1 MNNNRILIV
10 IILILNL
17 IAIGAV
23 SASGS
28 YYGST
33 AAVSD
38 DTPKSSGVSYA
49 ILAGVSTYKN
59 PSSNLD
65 GVQYDT
71 PHMRD
76 MLINDC
82 GYSSSRITSLQD
94 GQATKSAI
102 RQALIQMSSRA
113 GKDDTVV
120 FYFSGHGYVYPSGYG
135 TSYLEPYDSE
145 LDSVYYDISSSELK
159 QWLDGIRCKNILVI
173 IDACEAE
180 GMLKGGAKEMVTTS
194 QLKAG
199 SDKTPGADRFSQNFL
214 GTFESRDTLAQSSA
228 EQQKALNGN
237 QYLVLVS
244 CRSGEGSWTNTLSG
258 SWFTTYF
265 VEGVGNPSA
274 DTNSDTWVSA
284 EEAFNY
290 ASPLTTWKHYD
301 QHPVIYDG
309 DQSHDL
315 LMARYG
321 SSTSGT
327 IDVTSSPAG
336 ATVYLDGKNSGYNT
350 PATLPG
356 ISAGSHTVR
365 CSMTGYTDASED
377 VTVTAG
383 QTTSLM
389 VTLQSQG
396 PLTGTISVSST
407 PTGARIYL
415 DGTDTGYNTPRTFS
429 GVPVGSYTV
438 RCSMTGYTDVSQG
451 VTVTAGRTS
460 SVKVYLT
467 RQGPVTGSISVSS
480 VPAGAS
486 VWLDGKITGYK
497 TPVTLNGISAGSHTV
512 RCSMTGYTDASQG
525 VSVIAGQT
533 ASLMV
538 TLQDEGPLTGTISVS
553 STPTGARI
561 YLDGTDTGYSTPRTF
576 SGVPVG
582 THTVRCSM
590 AGYTDAS
597 QSVTVNAG
605 RTSSVKVSLT
615 RQGPVTGSI
624 SVSSVPAG
632 AGVYLD
638 GNDTGF
644 TTPVTIS
651 TISTGTHTVR
661 CSMAGYTDQSQSVT
675 VTAGQTTDV
684 VLNLRV
690 SGAETGSIYVT
701 SLPSR
706 ALIYLDGKYLGV
718 YTPTTINKVTAGTHT
733 LRLTKYGYKDYTRS
747 IIVVAGTTSPVSV
760 VLTR

>member
-1 MNNNRILIV
+1 M
-10 IILILNL
+10 
-17 IAIGAV
+17 
-23 SASGS
+23 
-28 YYGST
+28 
-33 AAVSD
+33 SD
-38 DTPKSSGVSYA
+38 DSVKSSGVTYA
-49 ILAGVSTYKN
+49 LLAGVSTYKI
-59 PSSNLD
+59 PSNNLD

-102 RQALIQMSSRA
+102 RQALIQMSARA

-180 GMLKGGAKEMVTTS
+180 GVLKGGAKEMVTNS

-199 SDKTPGADRFSQNFL
+199 SDKTPVKDRFSQNFL
-214 GTFESRDTLAQSSA
+214 GTFESRDNLVQSSG
-228 EQQKALNGN
+228 EQQKALSGN
-237 QYLVLVS
+237 QYVVLVS
-244 CRSGEGSWTNTLSG
+244 CRSGEGSWTNALSG

-265 VEGVGNPSA
+265 VEGIGNPSA

-309 DQSHDL
+309 DPSHDL

-321 SSTSGT
+321 TSTSGT
-327 IDVTSSPAG
+327 IDINSVPAG
-336 ATVYLDGKNSGYNT
+336 ASVWLDGKITGYKT
-350 PATLPG
+350 PVTLTG

-365 CSMTGYTDASED
+365 CSMTGYTDSSQD

-383 QTTSLM
+383 QTSSLTVTLQGQGPLAGTISVSSTPTGARIYLDGTDTGYNTPRTFSRVTVGSHTVRCSMAGYTDASQGVTVTAGRTSAVRVYLTRQAPVTGSISVSSVPAGASVWLDGKITGYKTPVTLTGISAGSHTVRCSM
-389 VTLQSQG
+389 TGYTDSSQDVTVTAGQTSSLTVTLQSQG
-396 PLTGTISVSST
+396 PLAGTISVSST

-429 GVPVGSYTV
+429 GVTVGSHTV
-438 RCSMTGYTDVSQG
+438 RCSMTGYTDASQG

-460 SVKVYLT
+460 AVKVYLT
-467 RQGPVTGSISVSS
+467 RQALVTGSISVSS

-486 VWLDGKITGYK
+486 VWLDGKITGYM
-497 TPVTLNGISAGSHTV
+497 TPVTLTGISAGSHTV
-512 RCSMTGYTDASQG
+512 RCSMTGYTDSSQG
-525 VSVIAGQT
+525 
-533 ASLMV
+533 
-538 TLQDEGPLTGTISVS
+538 
-553 STPTGARI
+553 
-561 YLDGTDTGYSTPRTF
+561 
-576 SGVPVG
+576 
-582 THTVRCSM
+582 
-590 AGYTDAS
+590 
-597 QSVTVNAG
+597 
-605 RTSSVKVSLT
+605 
-615 RQGPVTGSI
+615 
-624 SVSSVPAG
+624 
-632 AGVYLD
+632 
-638 GNDTGF
+638 
-644 TTPVTIS
+644 
-651 TISTGTHTVR
+651 
-661 CSMAGYTDQSQSVT
+661 VT
-675 VTAGQTTDV
+675 VTAGKTTEV
-684 VLNLRV
+684 VLNLPV
-690 SGAETGSIYVT
+690 PGAATGSIYIT

-718 YTPTTINKVTAGTHT
+718 YSPTTINKVTAGTHT
-733 LRLTKYGYKDYTRS
+733 LRLTRYGYKDYTSS
-747 IIVVAGTTSPVSV
+747 ITVTAGTTTPVSV

>member
-1 MNNNRILIV
+1 MAKKKEPVGLSLMNNNRILIV

-17 IAIGAV
+17 IAVGAV

-38 DTPKSSGVSYA
+38 DTLKSSGVTYA
-49 ILAGVSTYKN
+49 LLAGVSTYKN
-59 PSSNLD
+59 PSSDLD

-180 GMLKGGAKEMVTTS
+180 GMLKGGTKEMVTTS

-199 SDKTPGADRFSQNFL
+199 SDKIPGADRFSQNFL

-228 EQQKALNGN
+228 EQQKALTGT
-237 QYLVLVS
+237 QYVVQVS
-244 CRSGEGSWTNTLSG
+244 CRSGEGSWTNAISG

-309 DQSHDL
+309 DPSHDL

-327 IDVTSSPAG
+327 IAVTSNPGG
-336 ATVYLDGKNSGYNT
+336 AAVYLDGKNSGYNT

-356 ISAGSHTVR
+356 ISAGAH
-365 CSMTGYTDASED
+365 
-377 VTVTAG
+377 
-383 QTTSLM
+383 
-389 VTLQSQG
+389 
-396 PLTGTISVSST
+396 
-407 PTGARIYL
+407 
-415 DGTDTGYNTPRTFS
+415 
-429 GVPVGSYTV
+429 TV

-451 VTVTAGRTS
+451 VIVTAGRTS

-497 TPVTLNGISAGSHTV
+497 TPVTLTGISAGSHTV
-512 RCSMTGYTDASQG
+512 RCST
-525 VSVIAGQT
+525 
-533 ASLMV
+533 
-538 TLQDEGPLTGTISVS
+538 
-553 STPTGARI
+553 
-561 YLDGTDTGYSTPRTF
+561 
-576 SGVPVG
+576 
-582 THTVRCSM
+582 
-590 AGYTDAS
+590 
-597 QSVTVNAG
+597 
-605 RTSSVKVSLT
+605 
-615 RQGPVTGSI
+615 
-624 SVSSVPAG
+624 
-632 AGVYLD
+632 
-638 GNDTGF
+638 
-644 TTPVTIS
+644 
-651 TISTGTHTVR
+651 
-661 CSMAGYTDQSQSVT
+661 AGYTDQPLSVT

-747 IIVVAGTTSPVSV
+747 ITVVAGTTSPVSV